1 MCLAIPSRVVSID
14 ENLQGVVDIMGV
26 TRTASFD
33 LTPQVQVG
41 DYVLLHAGFA
51 IEIVDEQ
58 TARETIELVQEMN
71 DLVSTELT
79 EAQLPAMGADPLT
92 FGTKAGE

>member
-14 ENLQGVVDIMGV
+14 ENLQGVVDVMGV

-71 DLVSTELT
+71 DLVSTELA
-79 EAQLPAMGADPLT
+79 EAQLPAMGADPLA

>member
-14 ENLQGVVDIMGV
+14 ENLQGVVDVMGV

-51 IEIVDEQ
+51 IEIVDQQYAE
-58 TARETIELVQEMN
+58 ETLELIQDMA
-71 DLVSTELT
+71 DMLD
-79 EAQLPAMGADPLT
+79 DPLLNPNAE
-92 FGTKAGE
+92 GALA